1 MVINTMATGKMIQKK
16 EKEIF
21 IGRKV
26 IDMKAIGKRII
37 ERAKVYITLMM
48 DANMKVTGKM
58 M

>member
-1 MVINTMATGKMIQKK
+1 MATGKMIQKK

-37 ERAKVYITLMM
+37 LL
-48 DANMKVTGKM
+48 D
-58 M
+58 